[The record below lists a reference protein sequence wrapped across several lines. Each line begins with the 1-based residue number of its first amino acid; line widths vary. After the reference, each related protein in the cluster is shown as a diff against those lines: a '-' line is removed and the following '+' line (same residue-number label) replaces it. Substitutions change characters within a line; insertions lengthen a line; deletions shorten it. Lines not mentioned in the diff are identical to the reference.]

1 MEQTQ
6 LLFAATGAL
15 IFVFGLVAG
24 LRNDGTLARV
34 IAINISGVGLFLL
47 LVALAYRGLSQ
58 PADPIPHALVLT
70 GIVVAVAASG
80 LAIAI
85 GRKLDELRQSEN
97 PHDGGR
103 S

>member
-1 MEQTQ
+1 MEQAQ
-6 LLFAATGAL
+6 LMFAATGAL

-24 LRNDGTLARV
+24 LRDDSLLGRI

-47 LVALAYRGLSQ
+47 LVALAYRGLCQ
-58 PADPIPHALVLT
+58 AADPIPHALVLT

-85 GRKLDELRQSEN
+85 GRKLDELRNSSHRREG
-97 PHDGGR
+97 D
-103 S
+103 SS